1 MTERPPSRH
10 GPWLWLAV
18 VYDPRCRAIR
28 TLHWLAERMTPG
40 IPSGCVT
47 WSVSLGVSREF
58 DDDGPD
64 ASLGWSPWMS
74 RDEGEL
80 GEG

>member
-1 MTERPPSRH
+1 
-10 GPWLWLAV
+10 
-18 VYDPRCRAIR
+18 
-28 TLHWLAERMTPG
+28 MTPG